1 MWLDQGMLVRI
12 WSRSK
17 KGANY
22 RPAATPDI
30 RCDRCKYMFPPLEFG
45 GCRIV
50 RGLIQGSATCDE
62 FTSRRTAG
70 T

>member
-1 MWLDQGMLVRI
+1 MLAQV

-22 RPAATPDI
+22 RPAPAPDI
-30 RCDRCKYMFPPLEFG
+30 RCDKCKYMFPPLALG

-50 RGLIQGSATCDE
+50 RGMIQGSATCDE
-62 FTSRRTAG
+62 FAPRRSAG
-70 T
+70 A